1 MGYNPW
7 SYKESDMTE
16 QLKHTQANYS
26 TVAPEENIA
35 FIKLNS
41 KQTHPLLQREKLYLA
56 WVLALETSLK
66 RSLGMTKSSSVS
78 LQNIQ
83 KCKSLMENYLPTDP
97 DLLKLINVPFI
108 SLLSFQVI
116 NKLSVTSSCFPP
128 CPIILVLVDQSE
140 KERPFTKHHF
150 KTSLYSYAAQSL

>member
-16 QLKHTQANYS
+16 QLKYTQANHS

-41 KQTHPLLQREKLYLA
+41 KQTHPLLQREKLCLA
-56 WVLALETSLK
+56 RVLALETSLK
-66 RSLGMTKSSSVS
+66 RSPGMTKSSSVS

-83 KCKSLMENYLPTDP
+83 KCKRLMENFLPTDP
-97 DLLKLINVPFI
+97 DLLKLIDVPFI
-108 SLLSFQVI
+108 PLLSFQDI
-116 NKLSVTSSCFPP
+116 NKLSLTSSCFPP
-128 CPIILVLVDQSE
+128 RPITLILVDQSE
-140 KERPFTKHHF
+140 KE
-150 KTSLYSYAAQSL
+150 